1 MSQKRF
7 FPNLNGVRFI
17 AAFMVLI
24 HHVEQAKHAVGLQNI
39 YDLTIVQHM
48 GRLGVG
54 LFFVLSGFLITYLLL
69 QEKANHGNIAAGSFY
84 LRRAF
89 RIWPIYFIVILS
101 SYFIFPHLSLFEY
114 PGAVENVTNHYHE
127 RLGFLLLILPNF
139 AFILYDLPY
148 WCAQAWSIGVEEQ
161 FYYLWP
167 WLLKYPKR
175 SWLIIIF
182 FLVVTAL
189 ILWLGL
195 YFLQDPLAIKQQ
207 KVMAFIGQF
216 RLQVMAFGGLLAW
229 LVFKENNTILAT
241 LFRKDVQYGVYAFT
255 LAFFL
260 SGLHFSG
267 FMEIYA
273 LLFGFFIL
281 NVSCNPKSVINLEFK
296 WISYLG
302 KISYGLYLYHVIAIV
317 FTINILKPIQPESPA
332 IYNLLLYTIAIA
344 VTILV
349 CALSFEFLEKPLLR
363 YKDKK
368 FGR

>member
-17 AAFMVLI
+17 AAFMVLV
-24 HHVEQAKHAVGLQNI
+24 HHVEQAKHALGFENI
-39 YDLTIVQHM
+39 YNWAVVQHI

-69 QEKANHGNIAAGSFY
+69 QEKNNHGNIAAGSFY

-89 RIWPIYFIVILS
+89 RIWPVYFIVILS
-101 SYFIFPHLSLFEY
+101 SYFIFPHIPLLEY
-114 PGAVENVTNHYHE
+114 PGAVENVTTYYWE

-175 SWLIIIF
+175 RWLTILF
-182 FLVVTAL
+182 FLAITAL

-195 YFLQDPLAIKQQ
+195 YFLQVPSEVKQE
-207 KVMAFIGQF
+207 KVIAFLGQF
-216 RLQVMAFGGLLAW
+216 RLQVMAFGGLMAW
-229 LVFKENNTILAT
+229 LVFKEKHTVLDI
-241 LFRKDVQYGVYAFT
+241 LFRKDVQYSVYAFT
-255 LAFFL
+255 IVFFL
-260 SGLHFSG
+260 SGLHFTG

-273 LLFGFFIL
+273 VLFGFFIL
-281 NVSCNPKSVINLEFK
+281 NVACNPKSVVNLEYK

-317 FTINILKPIQPESPA
+317 LTINILKHLQTDSSV
-332 IYNLLLYTIAIA
+332 IYNFLLYTVAIA
-344 VTILV
+344 VTILICTV
-349 CALSFEFLEKPLLR
+349 SFEFIEKPLLR

>member
-1 MSQKRF
+1 M
-7 FPNLNGVRFI
+7 
-17 AAFMVLI
+17 
-24 HHVEQAKHAVGLQNI
+24 GLENI
-39 YDLTIVQHM
+39 YHWAIIQHM

-69 QEKANHGNIAAGSFY
+69 QEKSNHGDIAAGRFY

-89 RIWPIYFIVILS
+89 RIWPIYFIVVLS
-101 SYFIFPHLSLFEY
+101 SYFIFPHVPLLEY
-114 PGAVENVTNHYHE
+114 PGAVENVTSYYWE
-127 RLGFLLLILPNF
+127 RLAFLLLILPNF

-175 SWLIIIF
+175 RWIIVLF
-182 FLVVTAL
+182 FLGITAL
-189 ILWLGL
+189 VLCAGL
-195 YFLQDPLAIKQQ
+195 YFLQVPFEAKQE
-207 KVMAFIGQF
+207 KVIAFLGQF

-229 LVFKENNTILAT
+229 LLFKKKRSVLDV
-241 LFRKDVQYGVYAFT
+241 LFRKDVQYCVYAFT
-255 LAFFL
+255 IIFFL
-260 SGLHFSG
+260 SGIHFTG
-267 FMEIYA
+267 FMEVYA

-281 NVSCNPKSVINLEFK
+281 NVAGNPKSVVNLEYG

-302 KISYGLYLYHVIAIV
+302 KISYGLYLYHVVAV
-317 FTINILKPIQPESPA
+317 VLTINVLRHVQTGSILV
-332 IYNLLLYTIAIA
+332 YNLLLYTIAIA
-344 VTILV
+344 VTILICTV
-349 CALSFEFLEKPLLR
+349 SFEFLEKPLLR